1 MKGRL
6 LLERAT
12 TEKEFRAAIE
22 LFKQTTELDA
32 VYAPGWAGLA
42 EATWSLAATGF
53 EFVPPASVRD
63 EALSAAKKALE
74 LDEQLPE
81 AHNARVRAQPT
92 GSGTRK
98 RLSTIGRGRSNSG
111 RAMPPPTTGT
121 DSFWLTSPTDSTRRA
136 STSRLL
142 VVWIRFRRGTTS
154 TGASASYS
162 RTASIGPSRSA
173 VGRLP
178 GTQGI
183 SSSAGSGAMPFWL

>member
-12 TEKEFRAAIE
+12 TEKEFRAGIE

-63 EALSAAKKALE
+63 EALSAAKKALDSTSSFRK
-74 LDEQLPE
+74 LTTLGL
-81 AHNARVRAQPT
+81 RSQPT

-98 RLSTIGRGRSNSG
+98 R
-111 RAMPPPTTGT
+111 M
-121 DSFWLTSPTDSTRRA
+121 SPLEEGDRLRPSYA
-136 STSRLL
+136 AAYNWYGQLL
-142 VVWIRFRRGTTS
+142 VNFTNRFDEAREHFTIARGLDPFS
-154 TGASASYS
+154 PWNDINGCVSLLFENRFNRAIEECG
-162 RTASIGPSRSA
+162 RTLARDP
-173 VGRLP
+173 
-178 GTQGI
+178 GI